1 MSVAG
6 LLSDGLT
13 EVQEVHHVDRG
24 YPHFVE
30 QLRGL
35 GAQVERTQRPG

>member
-1 MSVAG
+1 MLAG
-6 LLSDGLT
+6 LVSDGVT

-24 YPHFVE
+24 YPDFVE

-35 GAQVERTQRPG
+35 GALIERTERAG

>member
-1 MSVAG
+1 
-6 LLSDGLT
+6 
-13 EVQEVHHVDRG
+13 VHHVDRG
-24 YPHFVE
+24 YPDFVE

>member
-1 MSVAG
+1 V
-6 LLSDGLT
+6 T

-24 YPHFVE
+24 YPDFVQ

-35 GAQVERTQRPG
+35 GAHIERTSRPD